1 MNIQEVWDKA
11 REVMAPKCRV
21 CPECNG
27 KACKGEIPGLGGI
40 GNGSSFTVCQEYLSR
55 VKVLMNLVYEPGELD
70 TSIELFGRRFAMP
83 IFMAPIG
90 GMDSNYNGYMTDED
104 FANMSILTLALAAA
118 LMLSLGIVAYS
129 AGQAIFGWGGNM
141 EIRSE
146 KTAGGIENTVYVHT
160 DDLTEPVSVENGRMY
175 FIVNDE
181 HIDITDQ
188 VSETEPYIYQ
198 FTDEE
203 NVLHYWI
210 IGKNGPELEHYG
222 FAEYL
227 HPSESEWTTGY
238 VARTNG
244 NTAPWLDKA
253 KEELGFDF

>member
-1 MNIQEVWDKA
+1 MKRIT
-11 REVMAPKCRV
+11 
-21 CPECNG
+21 
-27 KACKGEIPGLGGI
+27 IP
-40 GNGSSFTVCQEYLSR
+40 
-55 VKVLMNLVYEPGELD
+55 LM
-70 TSIELFGRRFAMP
+70 
-83 IFMAPIG
+83 
-90 GMDSNYNGYMTDED
+90 
-104 FANMSILTLALAAA
+104 AAA
-118 LMLSLGIVAYS
+118 LMLSLGIAAYS
-129 AGQAIFGWGGNM
+129 AGQVIFGWGGNM
-141 EIRSE
+141 EIHAE
-146 KTAGGIENTVYVHT
+146 KTDGGIQTNVYVHT
-160 DDLTEPVSVENGRMY
+160 DNLTDPVCFENGHMY

-188 VSETEPYIYQ
+188 VSETDPYIYQ

-203 NVLHYWI
+203 DVLHYWI

-227 HPSESEWTTGY
+227 HPSESEWTAGY

>member
-1 MNIQEVWDKA
+1 MKIEQTETQYKP
-11 REVMAPKCRV
+11 RH
-21 CPECNG
+21 
-27 KACKGEIPGLGGI
+27 
-40 GNGSSFTVCQEYLSR
+40 TVR
-55 VKVLMNLVYEPGELD
+55 K
-70 TSIELFGRRFAMP
+70 R
-83 IFMAPIG
+83 
-90 GMDSNYNGYMTDED
+90 
-104 FANMSILTLALAAA
+104 ILTLALAAA

-203 NVLHYWI
+203 DVLHYWI

-227 HPSESEWTTGY
+227 HPSESEWTAGY

>member
-1 MNIQEVWDKA
+1 M
-11 REVMAPKCRV
+11 
-21 CPECNG
+21 
-27 KACKGEIPGLGGI
+27 EIRI
-40 GNGSSFTVCQEYLSR
+40 H
-55 VKVLMNLVYEPGELD
+55 EL
-70 TSIELFGRRFAMP
+70 L
-83 IFMAPIG
+83 
-90 GMDSNYNGYMTDED
+90 NGYEDSSVPMEETDVVSAMRIKELTE
-104 FANMSILTLALAAA
+104 MKIEQTETQYKPRHTVRKRILTLALAAA

-198 FTDEE
+198 FTDE
-203 NVLHYWI
+203 
-210 IGKNGPELEHYG
+210 PELEHYG

-227 HPSESEWTTGY
+227 HPSESEWTAGY

>member
-1 MNIQEVWDKA
+1 M
-11 REVMAPKCRV
+11 
-21 CPECNG
+21 
-27 KACKGEIPGLGGI
+27 EIRI
-40 GNGSSFTVCQEYLSR
+40 H
-55 VKVLMNLVYEPGELD
+55 EL
-70 TSIELFGRRFAMP
+70 L
-83 IFMAPIG
+83 
-90 GMDSNYNGYMTDED
+90 NGYEDSSVPMEETDVVSAMRIKELTE
-104 FANMSILTLALAAA
+104 MKIEQTETQYKPRHTVRKRILTLALAAA

-160 DDLTEPVSVENGRMY
+160 DDLTEPVSVENGR
-175 FIVNDE
+175 I
-181 HIDITDQ
+181 
-188 VSETEPYIYQ
+188 
-198 FTDEE
+198 DEE

-227 HPSESEWTTGY
+227 QPPEGVWTGGY